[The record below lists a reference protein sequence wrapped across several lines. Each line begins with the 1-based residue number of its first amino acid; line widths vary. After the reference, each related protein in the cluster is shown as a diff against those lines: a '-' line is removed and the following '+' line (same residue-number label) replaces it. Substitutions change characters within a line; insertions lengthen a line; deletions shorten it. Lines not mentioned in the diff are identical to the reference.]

1 MVSPDS
7 LPTGYAAFFASTFGS
22 GSGDADADA
31 VFEAAATVDAVDRCE
46 VCETP
51 IVNVTA
57 FVEGIGE
64 HYLLDDA
71 QFERLEAALVAS
83 GVEASDESLCS
94 EHSEE

>member
-7 LPTGYAAFFASTFGS
+7 LPTSYAAFFESTFGA
-22 GSGDADADA
+22 GGADA

-46 VCETP
+46 VCQIP
-51 IVNVTA
+51 LVNLTA

-83 GVEASDESLCS
+83 GVEASDEALCS
-94 EHSEE
+94 EHSDE

>member
-7 LPTGYAAFFASTFGS
+7 LPTSYAAFFESTFPAG
-22 GSGDADADA
+22 GEADADA
-31 VFEAAATVDAVDRCE
+31 VFEAAATVDAVDRCD
-46 VCETP
+46 VCQTP
-51 IVNVTA
+51 VVNITA

-71 QFERLEAALVAS
+71 QFERLESALVGS

-94 EHSEE
+94 DHSDE